1 MKTQL
6 KWLALAFPVALVAG
20 EPVYHVAMDG
30 SLDAF
35 GADKAKIK
43 TVQTK
48 NAADFVPGVFK
59 QALSVVP
66 EKPAPCLMKL
76 PGFNYVQATVA
87 FWFRPAWKEGESA
100 WIINSRDT
108 DWKPVRFYLLH
119 TKDGNFDLSV
129 CMPGQVQIFGKDSL
143 KPGEWAHIAFTW
155 DLQKSEIQFFLNGK
169 PVRTRTVKDAFNP
182 ETKPIRP
189 AVFFG
194 REGETGSGNGAYDDF
209 KMFDRVLSA
218 DEIAELA
225 KK

>member
-6 KWLALAFPVALVAG
+6 KWLTLAFPVALVAA

-108 DWKPVRFYLLH
+108 DWKPVRFYLLDR
-119 TKDGNFDLSV
+119 KSV
-129 CMPGQVQIFGKDSL
+129 V
-143 KPGEWAHIAFTW
+143 
-155 DLQKSEIQFFLNGK
+155 
-169 PVRTRTVKDAFNP
+169 
-182 ETKPIRP
+182 
-189 AVFFG
+189 
-194 REGETGSGNGAYDDF
+194 
-209 KMFDRVLSA
+209 
-218 DEIAELA
+218 
-225 KK
+225 